1 MNIAIQSKKLM
12 VFALG
17 MAVVLVVGLGAA
29 LTLSKAQNVAPEGAV
44 QTLTNEE
51 HGYSLHYPA
60 GYDVLHPN
68 EHETVIFVGSLLN
81 VEQPRV
87 TVEVWDAGGRT
98 VEQAVDELM
107 AEIPV
112 DFDIPRTIIVIDGEE
127 AAVLD
132 NMPGQDIN
140 RQVVVVHN
148 DRLYTLTFVPASEDY
163 GQVYAR
169 MKDLYATVI
178 DSFTFLAQK

>member
-12 VFALG
+12 IFALG
-17 MAVVLVVGLGAA
+17 MAVVLVVGLGTA

-44 QTLTNEE
+44 QTLTNED

-68 EHETVIFVGSLLN
+68 EHDTVIFVGSLLN
-81 VEQPRV
+81 VEQPRAYI
-87 TVEVWDAGGRT
+87 TVQGADGRT
-98 VEQAVDELM
+98 AGQVADEL
-107 AEIPV
+107 AGEFDV
-112 DFDIPRTIIVIDGEE
+112 DLNIQRTSIVIDGEE

-178 DSFTFLAQK
+178 AFTFLAQK